1 MKRLQDLFISLF
13 LIIVLF
19 PVFLIIALL
28 VRADMGKPILFK
40 QERPGL
46 NKQIF
51 ILLKFRTMENLFD
64 KNGQLLPD
72 QDRLTKLGQFLR
84 KYSLDEIPQLLNVLK
99 GEMSLVGPRPL
110 LIEYLPL
117 YTRAQNRRHDVKPGI
132 TGWAQINGRNLV
144 TWEERFEFDQWYVK
158 NQSFFLDCQILLKT
172 FFKVLRKEGINQE
185 DTHTMTKYTGVKGV
199 G

>member
-1 MKRLQDLFISLF
+1 LKRLQDLFISLF

>member
-1 MKRLQDLFISLF
+1 MKRLLDLLISLF
-13 LIIVLF
+13 LIIALS
-19 PVFLIIALL
+19 PLFLIIALL
-28 VRADMGKPILFK
+28 VRAEMGKPIFFK

-51 ILLKFRTMENLFD
+51 ILIKFRTMEDLFD
-64 KNGQLLPD
+64 QKGQILPD
-72 QDRLTKLGQFLR
+72 QDRLTKIGQFLR
-84 KYSLDEIPQLLNVLK
+84 KYSLDEIPQLLNVFK

-132 TGWAQINGRNLV
+132 TGWAQINGRNMI
-144 TWEERFEFDQWYVK
+144 TWEERFELDQWYVK

-185 DTHTMTKYTGVKGV
+185 DTQTMTKYTGVKGV